1 MSSYCGFLE
10 DQQRYP
16 IFEIKNIGGRCE
28 DFSDKAKPSHS
39 CKTCIHLVAAGGL
52 SDDRDRERDL
62 AAMQLENIATKSQS
76 STPKSLLT
84 KHREGASSRKAFE
97 LSGAYAAKG
106 VMGNQPQYLDWC
118 RALSKEA
125 AYVITV
131 MANPYDACTVW
142 EPASGVASAQPKPK
156 AAARTSK
163 TRSGG
168 AKVKAA
174 QNTASGGVIADGNP
188 PLTEAIVARFAQYLE
203 AILDVRLTENEIGL
217 VRQDLAATWQSGQ
230 QQGIDGA
237 LACNATLI
245 HWTSRNRPCA
255 ISGANTTSRS
265 TSVGSGRCKRL
276 LPKHCWL
283 CTTRQMRRLRRAI
296 LRSPT
301 SPLSRQ
307 LTS

>member
-1 MSSYCGFLE
+1 MAKVQEDESQQKGFEAQVKNRQSVMDPAEWGFRPAMSSYCGFLE

-76 STPKSLLT
+76 STPELLLT

-118 RALSKEA
+118 RALSKES

-156 AAARTSK
+156 AVCPS
-163 TRSGG
+163 
-168 AKVKAA
+168 V
-174 QNTASGGVIADGNP
+174 
-188 PLTEAIVARFAQYLE
+188 
-203 AILDVRLTENEIGL
+203 
-217 VRQDLAATWQSGQ
+217 QDPIRRC
-230 QQGIDGA
+230 QGES
-237 LACNATLI
+237 CPE
-245 HWTSRNRPCA
+245 HS
-255 ISGANTTSRS
+255 
-265 TSVGSGRCKRL
+265 
-276 LPKHCWL
+276 
-283 CTTRQMRRLRRAI
+283 LRRGD
-296 LRSPT
+296 R
-301 SPLSRQ
+301 RR
-307 LTS
+307 